1 MNLEKPFVIYFALN
15 SRLFIHSFKCKL
27 LLLIIIQR
35 YLRINAVQND
45 TNIINFLTRRRTF
58 NTTSNIALIKN
69 TISAE
74 VCATPPVICV

>member
-1 MNLEKPFVIYFALN
+1 MKIMTIN
-15 SRLFIHSFKCKL
+15 
-27 LLLIIIQR
+27 IIQR

-45 TNIINFLTRRRTF
+45 KNIMNFLTRRRTF